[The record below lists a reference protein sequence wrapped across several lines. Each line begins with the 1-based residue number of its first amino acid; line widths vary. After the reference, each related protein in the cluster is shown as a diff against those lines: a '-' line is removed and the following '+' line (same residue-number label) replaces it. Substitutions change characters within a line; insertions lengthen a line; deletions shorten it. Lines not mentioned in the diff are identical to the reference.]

1 MPDAIVP
8 KETQQK
14 WLLEICEK
22 LVEKYILP
30 STENFLC
37 IVEQAQE
44 LQEGCNEIVQH
55 GQNQNKVVGER
66 DEYGYYY
73 CLAGCSYVFSTK
85 AIRKR

>member
-44 LQEGCNEIVQH
+44 LQEGCNVTYMC
-55 GQNQNKVVGER
+55 R
-66 DEYGYYY
+66 YD
-73 CLAGCSYVFSTK
+73 ACSQTFAFHSGRV
-85 AIRKR
+85 R